1 MKVIDSTTYFEED
14 MMIDLRLN
22 ILNDYVDHF
31 IISEAKY
38 SHSGAKKE
46 INFDINKFP
55 KFKDKITHLIIDN
68 DPTEDSEGLNDRSKS
83 IKRISY
89 QRDCIKNLLNKFSND
104 DYIIHSDNDEIPN
117 LEQYDLK
124 KNKNKIVIFQQILFY
139 YKFNLGLP
147 NVKWFGSKACKIKDL
162 LSISKLREIKNK
174 KYKLFRID
182 TLFSNQKYINLKV
195 VKNGGWHFS
204 NFKTI
209 EELERK
215 LLNDE
220 NHSEFVKNINS
231 KDDIIY
237 NYKNNLINY
246 NHSADQKSENRF
258 TKTKLEKLDSKIL
271 PRYVIENQKKYLDW
285 F

>member
-1 MKVIDSTTYFEED
+1 
-14 MMIDLRLN
+14 
-22 ILNDYVDHF
+22 
-31 IISEAKY
+31 
-38 SHSGAKKE
+38 
-46 INFDINKFP
+46 
-55 KFKDKITHLIIDN
+55 
-68 DPTEDSEGLNDRSKS
+68 
-83 IKRISY
+83 
-89 QRDCIKNLLNKFSND
+89 LL
-104 DYIIHSDNDEIPN
+104 
-117 LEQYDLK
+117 
-124 KNKNKIVIFQQILFY
+124 
-139 YKFNLGLP
+139 LP
-147 NVKWFGSKACKIKDL
+147 NINWYGSKACKLKNLKNIDL
-162 LSISKLREIKNK
+162 LRATKNK
-174 KYKLFRID
+174 NYPFYRID

-195 VKNGGWHFS
+195 IRNGGWHFS

-246 NHSADQKSENRF
+246 NHSADQKSESRF
-258 TKTKLEKLDSKIL
+258 TKTKLENLDSKIL